1 MRIAGIDLSTH
12 AIDVVTVPLEGVGA
26 PVWHRFPLEGPT
38 SFDRARRV
46 RDAMPARTSAF
57 WDEVTEIGIEEPAG
71 FTASHAM
78 RIQGG
83 VLACLPPALKV
94 TKWMPSQWRK
104 AAGLKGNASKSDV
117 YQYVAS
123 AYRPGWTTM
132 RQLPWRHGQENGFGY
147 MSTATEMD
155 WPQDACDAYCVA
167 LATRAAITIEAAA

>member
-1 MRIAGIDLSTH
+1 MIAGIDLSTH
-12 AIDVVTVPLEGVGA
+12 AIDVVTVPLEGAGA

-104 AAGLKGNASKSDV
+104 ACGLSGRASKGEVMEFVIDAT
-117 YQYVAS
+117 QAE
-123 AYRPGWTTM
+123 GWK
-132 RQLPWRHGQENGFGY
+132 
-147 MSTATEMD
+147 TEQHALE
-155 WPQDACDAYCVA
+155 QDAADAYCVA

>member
-1 MRIAGIDLSTH
+1 MRVAGIDLSTH
-12 AIDVVTVPLEGVGA
+12 AIDVVTVPLEGAGA

-104 AAGLKGNASKSDV
+104 AAGLKGNASKDDV
-117 YQYVAS
+117 
-123 AYRPGWTTM
+123 AYLVHLHRLSWTRNGDTF
-132 RQLPWRHGQENGFGY
+132 QL
-147 MSTATEMD
+147 

-167 LATRAAITIEAAA
+167 LATRAAITIEAAS

>member
-104 AAGLKGNASKSDV
+104 AAGMSGAASKEM
-117 YQYVAS
+117 VAQHARAVDYGTS
-123 AYRPGWTTM
+123 GVKYR
-132 RQLPWRHGQENGFGY
+132 L
-147 MSTATEMD
+147 MD

>member
-1 MRIAGIDLSTH
+1 MIAGIDLSTH

-104 AAGLKGNASKSDV
+104 AAGLSGRASKAE
-117 YQYVAS
+117 VAEH
-123 AYRPGWTTM
+123 AIVIAHANGAPWTL
-132 RQLPWRHGQENGFGY
+132 RDNGQ
-147 MSTATEMD
+147 D
-155 WPQDACDAYCVA
+155 CLDAYCVA